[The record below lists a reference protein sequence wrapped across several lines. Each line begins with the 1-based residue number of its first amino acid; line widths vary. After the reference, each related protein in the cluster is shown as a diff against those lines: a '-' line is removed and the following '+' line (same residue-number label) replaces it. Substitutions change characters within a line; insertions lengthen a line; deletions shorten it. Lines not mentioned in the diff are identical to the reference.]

1 LDHAQ
6 SYLQQA
12 REPSHPAAQ
21 ALQALVEGI
30 DLLEH
35 LLVAGQRF
43 DLGSVELL
51 ALQHVE
57 GRDQIALDSLHR
69 QRRLAQIVVDEQQQV
84 LDVDVREL
92 GQRGIGLV
100 ALVGPIHQPVACPRA
115 TTADSAFSQFFGV
128 LGGSGGHAEL
138 GHGRRVAWDPSP
150 SQIFGQ
156 IVRSSRSGATVLARR
171 LQEPVQPA
179 LFGHRAAT
187 LAIFEIVG
195 ILGLG
200 ALWACGLHSAM
211 AAIPEQI
218 IERIRESVD
227 IVDVVGGHVG
237 LKRSGKQFK
246 GLCPFH
252 DEKSPSFYVDPVRR
266 SFKCFGCG
274 AWGDVFDF
282 VQKVEGVGFLAAVR
296 TLGTRV
302 GVALPD
308 QTSDD
313 VRRAE
318 AREREREIAYRV
330 NAAATEL
337 YRRILLESPIGEAG
351 RAYERE
357 RGIEAQVAESF
368 AIGYAPAP
376 AEAGWD
382 VLVRELEAR
391 KLPLDVAE
399 ALGLVVR
406 SPKSGSFYDRFRG
419 RLMFPIIQ
427 PGGRVLGFSGRILPA
442 YAQTDDGQ
450 KTPKYVNSPESV
462 LYKKG
467 RTLFGLH
474 VAGASMRQRERGIL
488 VEGQVD
494 VVAMHQRGFTETVAP
509 LGTALTKPQC
519 ELLAR
524 FTSTIVLCF
533 DGDQAGAKAAYA
545 ALPLLLE
552 EGMDVRIAPLQ
563 PGEDPDSTPP
573 EQLEKLLHA
582 PGSALEWLMK
592 RMVAKGARQSID
604 AKGKALRA
612 LVPLLRVVRGRDV
625 RGDYAHLAAEM
636 LQIPA
641 QRVWAAIES
650 SAASPRTSTNGEQQ
664 GGPNFDIP
672 RSRPQPSAD
681 SSQFSAGMTHS
692 AAMRPVQPLPSGQAS
707 VTALLVD
714 RPELARVAEREG
726 VLDRVTDQRLRPIVA
741 RVIRAALDGQAIP
754 SEGELLELVD
764 SRQHRLLHDRVFGH
778 EYLEVEDPQAALEE
792 GLVLCERDHLEHE
805 VRKLEQHIA
814 EARSRGD
821 LESVNELVT
830 KRWAARGRLAELQA
844 SLQRA

>member
-1 LDHAQ
+1 
-6 SYLQQA
+6 
-12 REPSHPAAQ
+12 
-21 ALQALVEGI
+21 
-30 DLLEH
+30 
-35 LLVAGQRF
+35 
-43 DLGSVELL
+43 
-51 ALQHVE
+51 
-57 GRDQIALDSLHR
+57 
-69 QRRLAQIVVDEQQQV
+69 
-84 LDVDVREL
+84 
-92 GQRGIGLV
+92 
-100 ALVGPIHQPVACPRA
+100 
-115 TTADSAFSQFFGV
+115 
-128 LGGSGGHAEL
+128 
-138 GHGRRVAWDPSP
+138 
-150 SQIFGQ
+150 
-156 IVRSSRSGATVLARR
+156 
-171 LQEPVQPA
+171 
-179 LFGHRAAT
+179 
-187 LAIFEIVG
+187 
-195 ILGLG
+195 
-200 ALWACGLHSAM
+200 M

-227 IVDVVGGHVG
+227 IVDVIGGHVG
-237 LKRSGKQFK
+237 LKRSGKQYK

-252 DEKSPSFYVDPVRR
+252 DERSPSFYVDPVRR

-296 TLGTRV
+296 SLGGRV

-318 AREREREIAYRV
+318 AREREREIAYKI
-330 NAAATEL
+330 NAAAAEL
-337 YRRILLESPIGEAG
+337 YRRLLIEAPIGEAG
-351 RAYERE
+351 RIYQRE

-368 AIGYAPAP
+368 QIGYAPAP

-382 VLVRELEAR
+382 TLARELEAR
-391 KLPLDVAE
+391 KLPLEMAE

-406 SPKSGSFYDRFRG
+406 SPKSGRHYDRFRG

-442 YAQTDDGQ
+442 FAEDDDGQ
-450 KTPKYVNSPESV
+450 KAPKYVNSPESL
-462 LYKKG
+462 LYKKS

-474 VAGASMRQRERGIL
+474 AAGASMRQRERGIL
-488 VEGQVD
+488 VEGQID
-494 VVAMHQRGFTETVAP
+494 VVAMHQRGFTETVGP

-533 DGDQAGAKAAYA
+533 DGDQAGAKAVYA

-552 EGMDVRIAPLQ
+552 AGMDVRIAPLQ

-573 EQLEKLLHA
+573 EQLENLLRA

-604 AKGKALRA
+604 SRAKALRA
-612 LVPLLRVVRGRDV
+612 LVPLLRCVRGRDA
-625 RGDYAHLAAEM
+625 RGDYANLAAEL

-641 QRVWAAIES
+641 RRIWAAIEEGPRTG
-650 SAASPRTSTNGEQQ
+650 SAGPGGGPGREQDAPDFDTGAAPLYAPGLGPRPQPRDFDRTRVDRASPRSNA
-664 GGPNFDIP
+664 
-672 RSRPQPSAD
+672 S
-681 SSQFSAGMTHS
+681 SSQFPAGMTHS

-714 RPELARVAEREG
+714 RPELARLAEREG
-726 VLDRVTDQRLRPIVA
+726 VLDRVTDQRLQPILA
-741 RVIRAALDGQAIP
+741 RVIRAALDGETMP

-764 SRQHRLLHDRVFGH
+764 SGQHRLLHDRVFGH
-778 EYLEVEDPQAALEE
+778 EYLDIEDPQAALTQ

-805 VRKLEQHIA
+805 VRTLEGHIA

-821 LESVNELVT
+821 LDSVHELVN
-830 KRWAARGRLAELQA
+830 KRMAARRRQAELQA
-844 SLQRA
+844 SLRR

>member
-1 LDHAQ
+1 
-6 SYLQQA
+6 
-12 REPSHPAAQ
+12 
-21 ALQALVEGI
+21 
-30 DLLEH
+30 
-35 LLVAGQRF
+35 
-43 DLGSVELL
+43 
-51 ALQHVE
+51 
-57 GRDQIALDSLHR
+57 
-69 QRRLAQIVVDEQQQV
+69 
-84 LDVDVREL
+84 
-92 GQRGIGLV
+92 
-100 ALVGPIHQPVACPRA
+100 
-115 TTADSAFSQFFGV
+115 
-128 LGGSGGHAEL
+128 
-138 GHGRRVAWDPSP
+138 
-150 SQIFGQ
+150 
-156 IVRSSRSGATVLARR
+156 
-171 LQEPVQPA
+171 
-179 LFGHRAAT
+179 
-187 LAIFEIVG
+187 
-195 ILGLG
+195 
-200 ALWACGLHSAM
+200 M

-218 IERIRESVD
+218 IERIRESID
-227 IVDVVGGHVG
+227 IVDVIGGHVG

-296 TLGTRV
+296 SLGTRV

-308 QTSDD
+308 QTTDD

-330 NAAATEL
+330 NAAAAEL
-337 YRRILLESPIGEAG
+337 YRRILLEAPTGEAG
-351 RAYERE
+351 RVYQRE
-357 RGIEAQVAESF
+357 RGIETQVAESF
-368 AIGYAPAP
+368 QVGYAPAP

-382 VLVRELEAR
+382 VLVRELESH

-406 SPKSGSFYDRFRG
+406 NPRNGSYYDRFRG

-442 YAQTDDGQ
+442 HAQSEGDQ
-450 KTPKYVNSPESV
+450 KSPKYVNSPESL
-462 LYKKG
+462 LYKKS

-474 VAGASMRQRERGIL
+474 VAGATMRQRERGIL
-488 VEGQVD
+488 VEGQID

-533 DGDQAGAKAAYA
+533 DGDQAGAKAVYA

-604 AKGKALRA
+604 AKAKALRA
-612 LVPLLRVVRGRDV
+612 LVPLLRTVRGRDA
-625 RGDYAHLAAEM
+625 RGDYANLAAEM

-641 QRVWAAIES
+641 RRVWAAIERNPT
-650 SAASPRTSTNGEQQ
+650 SPQ
-664 GGPNFDIP
+664 GAPDFDIP
-672 RSRPQPSAD
+672 RQSGRGPQSVDARSRAQTSAE

-714 RPELARVAEREG
+714 RPELARLAEREG
-726 VLDRVTDQRLRPIVA
+726 VLDRVNDQRLRPIVA
-741 RVIRAALDGQAIP
+741 RVIRAALDGEAIP

-764 SRQHRLLHDRVFGH
+764 PRQHRLLHDRVFAH
-778 EYLEVEDPQAALEE
+778 EYLEVEDPQAALEHS
-792 GLVLCERDHLEHE
+792 LILCERDDLEHE
-805 VRKLEQHIA
+805 VQTLEHHIS
-814 EARSRGD
+814 EASQSGD
-821 LESVNELVT
+821 LESVNELT
-830 KRWAARGRLAELQA
+830 RKRWAARGRLAELRA

>member
-1 LDHAQ
+1 
-6 SYLQQA
+6 
-12 REPSHPAAQ
+12 
-21 ALQALVEGI
+21 
-30 DLLEH
+30 
-35 LLVAGQRF
+35 
-43 DLGSVELL
+43 
-51 ALQHVE
+51 
-57 GRDQIALDSLHR
+57 
-69 QRRLAQIVVDEQQQV
+69 
-84 LDVDVREL
+84 
-92 GQRGIGLV
+92 
-100 ALVGPIHQPVACPRA
+100 
-115 TTADSAFSQFFGV
+115 
-128 LGGSGGHAEL
+128 
-138 GHGRRVAWDPSP
+138 
-150 SQIFGQ
+150 
-156 IVRSSRSGATVLARR
+156 
-171 LQEPVQPA
+171 
-179 LFGHRAAT
+179 
-187 LAIFEIVG
+187 
-195 ILGLG
+195 
-200 ALWACGLHSAM
+200 M

-227 IVDVVGGHVG
+227 IVDVIGAHVG

-296 TLGTRV
+296 SLGVRV

-308 QTSDD
+308 QSSGDL
-313 VRRAE
+313 RRAE
-318 AREREREIAYRV
+318 EREREREIAYRI
-330 NAAATEL
+330 NAVATEL
-337 YRRILLESPIGEAG
+337 YRRLLIDAPLGEAG
-351 RAYERE
+351 RAYQRE

-368 AIGYAPAP
+368 QIGYAPAP
-376 AEAGWD
+376 SEAGWD
-382 VLVRELEAR
+382 TLTRELEAR
-391 KLPLDVAE
+391 KLPLEAAE

-406 SPKSGSFYDRFRG
+406 SQRGGRHYDRFRG

-442 YAQTDDGQ
+442 FAEDEQGQ
-450 KTPKYVNSPESV
+450 KAPKYVNSPESL
-462 LYKKG
+462 LYKKS

-474 VAGASMRQRERGIL
+474 AAGSSMRERERGIL
-488 VEGQVD
+488 VEGQID
-494 VVAMHQRGFTETVAP
+494 VVAMHQRGYTETAAP

-533 DGDQAGAKAAYA
+533 DGDQAGAKAVYA

-552 EGMDVRIAPLQ
+552 VGMDVRIAPLQ

-573 EQLEKLLHA
+573 EQLDNLLRA

-592 RMVAKGARQSID
+592 RMVAKGAQQSID
-604 AKGKALRA
+604 AKARALRA
-612 LVPLLRVVRGRDV
+612 LVPLIRSVRGRDA
-625 RGDYAHLAAEM
+625 RGDYANLAAEL

-641 QRVWAAIES
+641 RRVW
-650 SAASPRTSTNGEQQ
+650 SAVEGGASRRTSGPPARASARRNAPDFATQSGPDPDHGFNPDFHPNGPFEPDP
-664 GGPNFDIP
+664 GGFYEPGLDPNPRPRDFEGRGDRARGDRSGP
-672 RSRPQPSAD
+672 RSAAD
-681 SSQFSAGMTHS
+681 SSQFSAGMPHS

-726 VLDRVTDQRLRPIVA
+726 VLERVTDQRLHPILA
-741 RVIRAALDGQAIP
+741 RVIRAALDGESIP

-764 SRQHRLLHDRVFGH
+764 SNQHRLLHDRVFAH
-778 EYLEVEDPQAALEE
+778 EYLEVEDPQAALEQ

-805 VRKLEQHIA
+805 VRTLEHHIA

-821 LESVNELVT
+821 LDSVHELVT
-830 KRWAARGRLAELQA
+830 KRMAARRRQAELQA
-844 SLQRA
+844 SLRRA